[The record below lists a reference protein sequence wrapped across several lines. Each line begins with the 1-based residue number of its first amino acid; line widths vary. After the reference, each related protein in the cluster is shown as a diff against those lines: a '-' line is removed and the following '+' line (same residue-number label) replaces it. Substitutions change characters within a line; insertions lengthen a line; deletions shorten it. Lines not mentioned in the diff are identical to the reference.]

1 MTFEDFL
8 VCLRMTFEDFSVYLK
23 ALDSSEFYKD
33 VIATLK
39 PYGRVTIQ
47 FEHILGQPG
56 GSFTLYDSES
66 LLLLYQFVYC
76 ALTRGAVNIDVL
88 SIETSCEFDLS
99 MDIVISN
106 EGCVIPYEDDV
117 LIITRMDLMA
127 LFSHLKDDYNVD
139 LTIDAKQ
146 FICDVRITHGKYTP
160 FVSCNVLFERT
171 IE

>member
-23 ALDSSEFYKD
+23 ALDSSESYKD

-66 LLLLYQFVYC
+66 LFLFYQFIYC
-76 ALTRGAVNIDVL
+76 ALTRDAVNIDVL
-88 SIETSCEFDLS
+88 SIETSYEPDLS
-99 MDIVISN
+99 MDIIISN
-106 EGCVIPYEDDV
+106 VGCVTSYEEDV

-127 LFSHLKDDYNVD
+127 LLSHLKDDYNVD
-139 LTIDAKQ
+139 LTIDAEQ

-160 FVSCNVLFERT
+160 FVNCNVLFERT
-171 IE
+171 DE